1 MNSWKK
7 KKSLRL
13 KWWIYKRGE
22 KSGGGE
28 EGLQIQ
34 TRGDTTCW
42 FMPAV
47 DHVIKELP
55 SHYKPLHFEDT
66 HPWIR
71 PVQMKTTY
79 RLRWC
84 DSCYYRLL
92 VCDMTTS
99 YQNFFFSPKITTL
112 ISDSILFFCFFF
124 VFFNPKLVFNVMI
137 LSFVLFCFFLQND
150 KSSTASYS

>member
-1 MNSWKK
+1 MHCSKEKIKSHEFLKKK
-7 KKSLRL
+7 KKSEIEVVNLQE
-13 KWWIYKRGE
+13 GE

-66 HPWIR
+66 HP
-71 PVQMKTTY
+71 
-79 RLRWC
+79 
-84 DSCYYRLL
+84 
-92 VCDMTTS
+92 
-99 YQNFFFSPKITTL
+99 
-112 ISDSILFFCFFF
+112 
-124 VFFNPKLVFNVMI
+124 
-137 LSFVLFCFFLQND
+137 
-150 KSSTASYS
+150 